1 MRLNLIKNLTIVG
14 AGKMGKALISGW
26 ISNGLPK
33 EELTI
38 IGRDIK
44 GSSILINDHIVNIT
58 TYKEKN
64 IKSNMLVLA
73 VKPQIMPAV
82 LKKIIPI
89 IDSNTIIVS
98 IAAGITMKSM
108 RSHIGNENRI
118 IRAMPNTPAAIGKG
132 MTVLFSDKELNDIE
146 KNSVTDLMAAVGEVK
161 WVIKEDIMNL
171 ITAISGSGPAYF
183 FYLTECLMNIAK
195 LEGLDEEL
203 SGQLSI
209 ETFIGSASLVEKYK
223 TMSIKEHRKNV
234 TSPGGT
240 TEAALNI
247 LMSQDILQ
255 DLMHKAVKSAVQRG
269 NILSGE

>member
-38 IGRDIK
+38 IGRDIR
-44 GSSILINDHIVNIT
+44 GSSILINDHKVNIT

-64 IKSNMLVLA
+64 IKSNILVLA

-89 IDSNTIIVS
+89 IVSNTIIVS

>member
-44 GSSILINDHIVNIT
+44 GNSILINDHKVNIT
-58 TYKEKN
+58 SYKEKN
-64 IKSNMLVLA
+64 IKSNILVLA
-73 VKPQIMPAV
+73 VKPQVMPAV

-98 IAAGITMKSM
+98 IAAGITMKFM

-146 KNSVTDLMAAVGEVK
+146 KSSVTDLMSAVGEVK
-161 WVIKEDIMNL
+161 WIIKEDIMNL
-171 ITAISGSGPAYF
+171 VTAISGSGPAYF

-247 LMSQDILQ
+247 LMSQDVLQ

-269 NILSGE
+269 NTLSGE

>member
-38 IGRDIK
+38 IGRDIR

-64 IKSNMLVLA
+64 IKSNILVLA